1 MIWIDTEVSMSSVP
15 FNKCSTK
22 GKLFVIKMITSKSGH
37 GSQPEKCVHEL
48 LHLYQSLVHKWKKSE
63 TEELIADLGSYT
75 YGHKL

>member
-1 MIWIDTEVSMSSVP
+1 MSSVP

-48 LHLYQSLVHKWKKSE
+48 LHLYQSLVHK
-63 TEELIADLGSYT
+63 
-75 YGHKL
+75 